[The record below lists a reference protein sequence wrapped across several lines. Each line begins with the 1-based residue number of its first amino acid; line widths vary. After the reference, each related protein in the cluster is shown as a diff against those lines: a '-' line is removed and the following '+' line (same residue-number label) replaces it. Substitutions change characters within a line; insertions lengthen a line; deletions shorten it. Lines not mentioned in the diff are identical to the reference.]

1 MIMNGK
7 IYDIDEFMIDLE
19 VENVAKTRDNGRKII
34 DEQI

>member
-1 MIMNGK
+1 MNGK

-19 VENVAKTRDNGRKII
+19 VENVAKMRDNGRKII